1 MAKKKKLNE
10 ESSQEEN
17 LNTPNEADETFGLP
31 DIEYQ
36 PLSRSEAPAPEPEPE
51 PEPAPE
57 PVAAY
62 QPEPTPEPAVE
73 ESVQTST
80 YQRPMEEKPEYRY
93 TPVEESA
100 SSPVPKVLGILLVVL
115 LAVAAAWFFMVY
127 QPQQREREAKM
138 AKEAEEAKLK
148 RDQEAERDRLEKL
161 RAEAEQRR
169 ADSLAN
175 IPKTGTIE
183 KLEARTGRYYV
194 VVASAIDDDL
204 IMDYANQ
211 LSQKGVSSKI
221 IPPFGKSK
229 FYRIAVADGG
239 TFAEAQGIAD
249 SRKPDFTDALWVLK
263 Y

>member
-10 ESSQEEN
+10 ERSEEEN
-17 LNTPNEADETFGLP
+17 LNTPNESDETFGLP

-36 PLSRSEAPAPEPEPE
+36 PLSRSETPAPEPEPV
-51 PEPAPE
+51 PE
-57 PVAAY
+57 PVAPY
-62 QPEPTPEPAVE
+62 QPEPEPEPAVE
-73 ESVQTST
+73 ESVQSTT

-93 TPVEESA
+93 TPVEES
-100 SSPVPKVLGILLVVL
+100 SSSAAPKILGILLVIL
-115 LAVAAAWFFMVY
+115 LAAAAAWFFMVY

-148 RDQEAERDRLEKL
+148 RDAEAERERLRQQQE
-161 RAEAEQRR
+161 EAERRR
-169 ADSLAN
+169 ADSLASL
-175 IPKTGTIE
+175 PKTGTIE

-211 LSQKGVSSKI
+211 LSEKGISSKI